1 MPLLKKTLETNIKS
15 AFKIGSAAGS
25 EEKGAELLATAIHT
39 YVSAADVTTSV
50 TTVTTGV
57 GVCSTGGGPT
67 TGSGAGTGKGTLS

>member
-1 MPLLKKTLETNIKS
+1 
-15 AFKIGSAAGS
+15 
-25 EEKGAELLATAIHT
+25 
-39 YVSAADVTTSV
+39 V